1 MADEQQRSG
10 VVNPD
15 QLYTLDAFKRCIDI
29 KDATLRAAR
38 RNGLRVS
45 RVHGRA
51 FVLGSDWIDYVLG
64 QNAAHESQDGSAC

>member
-1 MADEQQRSG
+1 MADEHSQRG
-10 VVNPD
+10 VVNPQ

-29 KDATLRAAR
+29 IDATLRAAR

-51 FVLGSDWIDYVLG
+51 FVLGGDWITSVLE
-64 QNAAHESQDGSAC
+64 QNTAHGSDDSSPC